1 MTDGGFLVVKG
12 GRAITLITLLSA
24 LTLVFA
30 LTYTGTHAHAL
41 GADATATSVVVAEA
55 PSIIPADGTTAS
67 TITAVVTDVNGNN
80 VPDGTT
86 VGFTT
91 TLGILSSSTA
101 TTVSGNASV
110 TLVSDSMNTPG
121 VAAVIAQAGSASG
134 SAAVTIAAAGT
145 PTKLRI
151 TVPSSCDVNAV
162 CTLTVAATDAFGK
175 PVPDGTSVYLAA
187 SDGSMAGNP
196 ELTNGGTATFVYTA
210 PAMTETVTLTAT
222 SATGLAP
229 AATANLQ
236 IGNAIANPV
245 SLPGATQRTM
255 PLTSTGEFCFL
266 YDGQATAV
274 AGFPSLFNPAVAS
287 VNIGAT
293 DGSYMS
299 WMSAAPALAT
309 ATSLSNGQFICVSA
323 PVGSTVFAQ

>member
-1 MTDGGFLVVKG
+1 MLGGH
-12 GRAITLITLLSA
+12 
-24 LTLVFA
+24 
-30 LTYTGTHAHAL
+30 YP
-41 GADATATSVVVAEA
+41 VAV
-55 PSIIPADGTTAS
+55 PRHHFRDHCRRRPRSSPA
-67 TITAVVTDVNGNN
+67 
-80 VPDGTT
+80 
-86 VGFTT
+86 
-91 TLGILSSSTA
+91 
-101 TTVSGNASV
+101 
-110 TLVSDSMNTPG
+110 
-121 VAAVIAQAGSASG
+121 ASG
-134 SAAVTIAAAGT
+134 PFLHPI
-145 PTKLRI
+145 PM
-151 TVPSSCDVNAV
+151 P
-162 CTLTVAATDAFGK
+162 
-175 PVPDGTSVYLAA
+175 
-187 SDGSMAGNP
+187 
-196 ELTNGGTATFVYTA
+196 FVYTA